1 MRPLKLTMSAFGPYA
16 SAVEID
22 FTLFGR
28 QGLYLISGDTGAGKT
43 TIFDAI
49 TFALYGEPSGTNRDS
64 GMFRSK
70 YAEPATPTFVRLEF
84 EYDGKTYYAVIDENG
99 NCRGCAF
106 YDDNPCPPL
115 YETENGYCTPSTRPD
130 NRNII
135 WVPEY
140 KCIDENTI
148 FVQGKKYIAV
158 PAPNFEHC
166 DGCDF
171 LPKGKT
177 GCDGLWKIDKTMPKT
192 RQTSSAIVFFLRNIF
207 IKRHLASNL
216 IV

>member
-1 MRPLKLTMSAFGPYA
+1 MENEIKQIKSLMETILLHSKDGVNFRPIKGTTKQQCYNVLGKIQSLLKTNVLKIET
-16 SAVEID
+16 
-22 FTLFGR
+22 
-28 QGLYLISGDTGAGKT
+28 QN
-43 TIFDAI
+43 TI
-49 TFALYGEPSGTNRDS
+49 
-64 GMFRSK
+64 
-70 YAEPATPTFVRLEF
+70 
-84 EYDGKTYYAVIDENG
+84 EYDGKKYYAVIDENG

-115 YETENGYCTPSTRPD
+115 HETKNGYCTPSTRPD

-158 PAPNFEHC
+158 SAPNFEHC
-166 DGCDF
+166 DGCDL

-177 GCDGLWKIDKTMPKT
+177 GCDGLWKIDKTMPNC
-192 RQTSSAIVFFLRNIF
+192 SAMVRCDRRDIIWKQQNEQ
-207 IKRHLASNL
+207 K
-216 IV
+216 